1 MADIKEELKTYLKTN
16 SAITDLVGSGT
27 ASRIY
32 THRAREKKK
41 GGTRGTLPYILVA
54 SSGGQSFEHLGGI
67 AGLAT
72 TAVNVWAC
80 ASTSAGADT
89 LAEAIRL
96 APLQGYRG
104 FINTTKATV
113 SAQAHRDDGYEQ
125 SDDGSDSAAYY
136 WTRRVFMITHTEATV

>member
-1 MADIKEELKTYLKTN
+1 MPDIKEELKTYLKTK
-16 SAITDLVGSGT
+16 SAITDLVGTGT

-32 THRAREKKK
+32 THRAREKKSK
-41 GGTRGTLPYILVA
+41 PFVLIA

-67 AGLAT
+67 TGLAT

-80 ASTSAGADT
+80 AATSTGADT
-89 LAEAIRL
+89 LAEFIRL

-104 FINTTKATV
+104 LINTTKATV
-113 SAQAHRDDGYEQ
+113 SAQSHRDDGYEP